1 MSKNLTKK
9 LVFSAMAIALGI
21 VASRFK
27 LFAMPTGGAITPFSM
42 LFVSLVGY
50 WFGLKY
56 GLIAGVAYG
65 LLRFLISDSGMV
77 SVPQALLD
85 YPLAFGALGLSGI
98 FKDKKWGLQ
107 IGLVVGIFG
116 RFFFHLLS
124 GVLFFAAYA
133 PEGMNAWVYS
143 ATYNGTYLSVEAILS
158 IVVISIPQV
167 ARALKQVKIMTG
179 EE

>member
-27 LFAMPTGGAITPFSM
+27 IFSMPTGGAITPFSM

-56 GLIAGVAYG
+56 GLITGIAYG
-65 LLRFLISDSGMV
+65 LLRLLISDSGMI
-77 SVPQALLD
+77 SLPQVLLD

-98 FKDKKWGLQ
+98 FKERKWGLQ
-107 IGLVVGIFG
+107 LGLIVGIFG

-124 GVLFFAAYA
+124 GVLFFGSYA
-133 PEGMNAWVYS
+133 PEGMNVWVYS
-143 ATYNGTYLSVEAILS
+143 ASYNGGYLSVEAILS
-158 IVVISIPQV
+158 ILVISIPQV
-167 ARALKQVKIMTG
+167 TNALNQVKVMTS
-179 EE
+179 EK

>member
-27 LFAMPTGGAITPFSM
+27 LFTMPTGGAITPFSM

-56 GLIAGVAYG
+56 GLTAAVAYG
-65 LLRFLISDSGMV
+65 LLRLLISASGIV
-77 SVPQALLD
+77 SLPQALLD

-98 FKDKKWGLQ
+98 FKDRKWGLQ
-107 IGLVVGIFG
+107 IGLVVGVFG

-124 GVLFFAAYA
+124 GVFFFAAYA
-133 PEGMNAWVYS
+133 PEGMNVWAYS
-143 ATYNGTYLSVEAILS
+143 ASYNGIYLSVEGVLS
-158 IVVISIPQV
+158 ILVISIPQV
-167 ARALKQVKIMTG
+167 ASALKRVKVMTG
-179 EE
+179 EQ